1 MTDEPHSFTAMVI
14 TASDRCAAGDAE
26 DTSGPAVRELL
37 KDAGFLPGQVVVLPD
52 DRTEL
57 AEAMRTAAAR
67 DVALVAV
74 TGGTGFGPRDITP
87 EATRD
92 VIDREAPGLAEAMRA
107 TGRVDTPYA
116 DLSRGVCGIAGR
128 TLIVNLPGSPAGATE
143 SMSAILSLLPH
154 ALRLL
159 RDEGHGHH

>member
-1 MTDEPHSFTAMVI
+1 MTDDPHGFTALVI
-14 TASDRCAAGDAE
+14 TASDRCAAGEAE
-26 DTSGPAVRELL
+26 DASGPAVRGLL

-52 DRTEL
+52 ERTQL
-57 AEAMRTAAAR
+57 AEAMRAAAAN
-67 DVALVAV
+67 DVALVAI

-92 VIDREAPGLAEAMRA
+92 VIEREAPGLAEAMRA
-107 TGRVDTPYA
+107 AGRLETPYA

-128 TLIVNLPGSPAGATE
+128 TLIVNLPGSPAGARE
-143 SMSAILSLLPH
+143 SMSAILPLLPH

-159 RDEGHGHH
+159 RDEPHHH

>member
-1 MTDEPHSFTAMVI
+1 MTDEPGFTARVI
-14 TASDRCAAGDAE
+14 TSSDRCAAGEAE
-26 DTSGPAVRELL
+26 DASGPAVRALL
-37 KDAGFLPGQVVVLPD
+37 DEAGFVTDDVVVLPD
-52 DRTEL
+52 HRDQL
-57 AEAMRTAAAR
+57 AEAMRTAAAAQ
-67 DVALVAV
+67 DVALLVV
-74 TGGTGFGPRDITP
+74 TGGTGFGPRDVTP

-92 VIDREAPGLAEAMRA
+92 VIDREAPGLSEAMRA
-107 TGRVDTPYA
+107 AGRVDTPYA

>member
-1 MTDEPHSFTAMVI
+1 MTDEPGFTALVI
-14 TASDRCAAGDAE
+14 TSSDRCAAGEAE
-26 DTSGPAVRELL
+26 DASGPAVRALL
-37 KDAGFLPGQVVVLPD
+37 DDAGFVTDDVIVLPD
-52 DRTEL
+52 DRDQL
-57 AEAMRTAAAR
+57 AETMRAVAAQ
-67 DVALVAV
+67 DVALIAV
-74 TGGTGFGPRDITP
+74 TGGTGFGPRDVTP

-107 TGRVDTPYA
+107 AGRVDTPYA

-128 TLIVNLPGSPAGATE
+128 TLILNLPGSPAGATE
-143 SMSAILSLLPH
+143 SMSAILPLLPH